1 MQISQEQMLRG
12 LRRDGSNISVF
23 SVLYDGILTVID
35 PVQFRLTLLGGS
47 KKEGDQKKEINMGV
61 GHGRVM
67 GLGLL
72 SVVPMP

>member
-1 MQISQEQMLRG
+1 
-12 LRRDGSNISVF
+12 VF

-35 PVQFRLTLLGGS
+35 PVPFRATLLGGS
-47 KKEGDQKKEINMGV
+47 SNEGNQEKKINMGV

-72 SVVPMP
+72 SVVPVP